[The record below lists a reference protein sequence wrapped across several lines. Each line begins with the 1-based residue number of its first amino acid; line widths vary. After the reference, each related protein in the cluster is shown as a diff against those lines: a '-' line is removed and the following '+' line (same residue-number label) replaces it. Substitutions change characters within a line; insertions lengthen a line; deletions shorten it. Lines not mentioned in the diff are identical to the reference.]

1 MKMQNRQSL
10 LEQLKK
16 KPRFSVVIVGG
27 GINGIGLYREL
38 ALQGVDV
45 LLVERDDF
53 CAGASS
59 APSRMIHGGLR
70 YLENAEYELVRE
82 SLRER
87 NRLLKNAPHYV
98 SPLATTIPIYSWFDG
113 VWGSALR
120 FFGLSDKPC
129 NRGALVIKMGLWFY
143 DVLTRNDKVMPKHR
157 FNSVKNTAKRW
168 LGINPDLVCSAT
180 YYDAWISH
188 PERLGLEMILDVQEQ
203 YDTALALNYMSLEDS
218 QGAELKLKD
227 SRTGQKFS
235 ISGQVVV
242 NAAGPWIDFTNQ
254 KMQHKTQ
261 VIGGTKGSHL
271 IVNNAALLAALDGH
285 MIYYENK
292 DGRVCILFPYFGNVL
307 VGSTDIKVESPADVT
322 CTDEERSY
330 ILQSL
335 AGVFPDIEI
344 KNQEIVFSFSG
355 VRPLPSSNTATN
367 GQISRNHSIHILP
380 AEGDRPYPVYSMIG
394 GKWTTFR
401 AFAEQLSD
409 QLLLELK
416 REKIQSSED
425 LSIGGGK
432 DYPADK
438 NIRAQW
444 LAQFCQDS
452 QLSLCRAETLL
463 QRYGTKAELLK
474 NYCNDTDTP
483 LQHHNQYS
491 LGEIR
496 FLISAERVEK
506 LVDILLRRTSLAI
519 SGELNL
525 AMIEEINQIMGDIKD
540 WDQQQSDTELH
551 STLKFLEKNHGLDL
565 MTLTNRISYGE
576 MEYV

>member
-1 MKMQNRQSL
+1 MNMQNRQTL
-10 LEQLKK
+10 LQQLKE
-16 KPRFSVVIVGG
+16 KPTFSVVIVGG

-120 FFGLSDKPC
+120 FLGLSDKPC
-129 NRGALVIKMGLWFY
+129 NRGALVIKLGLWVY
-143 DVLTRNDKVMPKHR
+143 DVLTRSDQVMPKHR
-157 FNSVKNTAKRW
+157 FNSVKNTARSW

-188 PERLGLEMILDVQEQ
+188 PERLGLEMVLDVQEQ
-203 YDTALALNYMSLEDS
+203 CDTALALNYMTLEDS
-218 QGAELKLKD
+218 DGAELKLKD
-227 SRTGQKFS
+227 SRTGQNYS

-242 NAAGPWIDFTNQ
+242 NAAGPWIDLTNQ

-271 IVNNAALLAALDGH
+271 IVKNAALLAALDGH

-307 VGSTDIKVESPADVT
+307 VGSTDIKVQSPQDVT
-322 CTDEERSY
+322 CTEEERSY

-344 KNQEIVFSFSG
+344 KEQEIVFSFSG

-380 AEGDRPYPVYSMIG
+380 PEGDRPYPVYSMIG

-401 AFAEQLSD
+401 AFSEQLSD
-409 QLLLELK
+409 KLLLELK
-416 REKIQSSED
+416 REKNQSSED

-432 DYPADK
+432 DYPVDQTQ
-438 NIRAQW
+438 RDQW
-444 LAQFCQDS
+444 LTKFSQDS
-452 QLSLCRAETLL
+452 GLSLGRAETLL
-463 QRYGTKAELLK
+463 QRYGTKARLLK
-474 NYCNDTDTP
+474 DYCNNTDTP
-483 LQHHNQYS
+483 MQHHSHYS

-496 FLISAERVEK
+496 FLICAERVEK
-506 LVDILLRRTSLAI
+506 LLDILLRRTSLAI

-525 AMIEEINQIMGDIKD
+525 RMIEEINQIMGDLKA
-540 WDQQQSDTELH
+540 WDQQQSDAELH
-551 STLKFLEKNHGLDL
+551 STLNYLETNHGLDR
-565 MTLTNRISYGE
+565 MTLSNRTSYGAI
-576 MEYV
+576 EYV

>member
-1 MKMQNRQSL
+1 MNMQNRQTL

-38 ALQGVDV
+38 ALQGIDV
-45 LLVERDDF
+45 LLIERDDF

-120 FFGLSDKPC
+120 FLGLSDKPC

-143 DVLTRNDKVMPKHR
+143 DILTSSERVMPKHR
-157 FNSVKNTAKRW
+157 FNSVKKTAQRW
-168 LGINPDLVCSAT
+168 MGINPDLVCSAT

-203 YDTALALNYMSLEDS
+203 SDTALALNYMTLEGS
-218 QGAELKLKD
+218 EGAELTLKD
-227 SRTGQKFS
+227 SCTGQS
-235 ISGQVVV
+235 YSVSGQVVV

-254 KMQHKTQ
+254 KMRGKTQ

-271 IVNNAALLAALDGH
+271 IVKNAALLAALDSH
-285 MIYYENK
+285 MIYYENQ

-307 VGSTDIKVESPADVT
+307 VGSTDIKVQSPQDVT
-322 CTDEERSY
+322 CTEEERRY

-344 KNQEIVFSFSG
+344 KDHEIVFSFSG
-355 VRPLPSSNTATN
+355 VRPLPSSTTGTN

-380 AEGDRPYPVYSMIG
+380 PEHHRPYPVYSMIG

-409 QLLLELK
+409 QLLVELK
-416 REKIQSSED
+416 REKIQSSQD

-438 NIRAQW
+438 TQRDQW
-444 LAQFCQDS
+444 LAKFCQNT
-452 QLSLCRAETLL
+452 QLSLNRAETLL
-463 QRYGTKAELLK
+463 QRYGTKAGLLK
-474 NYCNDTDTP
+474 DYCDDTDEP
-483 LQHHNQYS
+483 LQHHSQYS

-496 FLISAERVEK
+496 FLICAERVEK
-506 LVDILLRRTSLAI
+506 LLDILLRRTSLAI

-540 WDQQQSDTELH
+540 WDQQQSDAELH
-551 STLKFLEKNHGLDL
+551 NTLKFLELNHGLDR
-565 MTLTNRISYGE
+565 MTLSNRTSCGE